1 MDNGEGRMLSPP
13 SKQSE
18 HEGFMHDQA
27 TMYGVSCQ
35 ILGMKIIIICY
46 IIPNMSIAPAVG
58 CINFVQHCTGHSR
71 GGCMELYVINDD
83 HERGIYQANSIHM

>member
-1 MDNGEGRMLSPP
+1 MKGECYHLPVNRVCMRGSCMITPP
-13 SKQSE
+13 CMGSC
-18 HEGFMHDQA
+18 
-27 TMYGVSCQ
+27 SCQ

-71 GGCMELYVINDD
+71 GGYMELYVHVVNDD
-83 HERGIYQANSIHM
+83 LEFAIYQVNSMHM